1 MSRYDNDHIDAMKA
15 ERVDRFESIRRS
27 IKRSRVAQQGAFT
40 TEEIIS
46 FLKCKRGTARQVIDD
61 MVEDSELIKTV
72 TAKGHNIY
80 RLNGGANY
88 WLQRLWR

>member
-1 MSRYDNDHIDAMKA
+1 MSKWDYEHIETMKA
-15 ERVDRFESIRRS
+15 ERVERFDQIRAS
-27 IKRSRVAQQGAFT
+27 IKRSAVAQQGAFT

-46 FLKCKRGTARQVIDD
+46 YLKCKRGTARQVLDD